1 MSIIQISKIQQ
12 RAGNLVD
19 LPQLD
24 NAQLGWATDAR
35 RLFIGRTGAP
45 FVAENVEVITS
56 YSNISFTQIDGSYG
70 TNLSLTNAEDG
81 QILGIKTI
89 GSDNFVVN
97 KGGNAGGL
105 VTLGTA
111 SNVKIT
117 GGAIGYVLQTD
128 GTGNLSWTPKG
139 YVIANIQ
146 ALSNATPIIMTV
158 ANTTPFTNG
167 TDVTI
172 TGVAGANA
180 NTIVNSKVFYVKVAN
195 DYPTSGNVELYN
207 NAGLTVPADG
217 TNLTATPNTG
227 TATFLVAS
235 SGGTAAA
242 GGSQGSVQFNN
253 SGVID
258 GSSNLVLSGANLDL
272 VGTFTAGN
280 IFANSGTISSGNL
293 IITNRISA
301 GGNII
306 GGNLIGIFANGN
318 SSIRIPAANG
328 NITMGAAGNATV
340 VVVTGTGANISG
352 TLSASGNITGAG
364 LISAGGNITGANLIT
379 GGLITA
385 TGNVTGA
392 NLITGGLITAIG
404 NITGANLVTGG
415 LITAIGNITG
425 ANLSTSGTA
434 QGGYLYSTGNISA
447 TGNIAGANLN
457 IGGLISATGNITGA
471 NLITG
476 GLITAIGNITGGNLN
491 SVGVISAVGNITG
504 ANLVTSGRVQGGYIY
519 STGNISA
526 TGSLSVTGTATTGPL
541 IITRENTGFEGGQLQ
556 LNKALDN
563 NPAWYMDVY
572 GNTGSPYLRF
582 FNGDGQ
588 VRAQLDWN
596 GQLLVNS
603 LTATTGQIT
612 PTAGAG
618 GAGIIFPPNPG
629 GGSGDFAAIQYY
641 PYSGEQTVLA
651 LTVRND
657 NNDLISLDASG
668 GTAIQNYLT
677 VYGGENVTGQ
687 LTAGSMISGGS
698 ISAGGAI
705 TGGYIYSLGDV
716 RADGT
721 VYGGAG
727 VSTAGSVIGGYVG
740 STGTVQGA
748 YVYSNGDVAAQSSLV
763 ANNGSVYAK
772 GRHVSYYPQWGSIGG
787 QFTPPTSPFGGIYQ
801 PPGGWRQGG
810 AAFGIVGA
818 YVYPPPG
825 FSIANFAAGIVSNQQ
840 TGFSGTVDG
849 NDTFVASF
857 SVDYGQGRIELV
869 FGDTESRGNPFALY
883 MFWWYV

>member
-89 GSDNFVVN
+89 GTDNYVVN

-180 NTIVNSKVFYVKVAN
+180 NTIVNSKVFYVKVVN

-207 NAGLTVPADG
+207 NAGLTVPAVG

-235 SGGTAAA
+235 GAGGTAAA

-258 GSSNLVLSGANLDL
+258 GSSNLILSGANLDL

-306 GGNLIGIFANGN
+306 GGNLIGIFANGT
-318 SSIRIPAANG
+318 SSIRIPTVDG
-328 NITMGAAGNATV
+328 NINMGAAGNTTV
-340 VVVTGTGANISG
+340 VVVTGTGANING
-352 TLSASGNITGAG
+352 T
-364 LISAGGNITGANLIT
+364 
-379 GGLITA
+379 
-385 TGNVTGA
+385 V
-392 NLITGGLITAIG
+392 
-404 NITGANLVTGG
+404 
-415 LITAIGNITG
+415 
-425 ANLSTSGTA
+425 
-434 QGGYLYSTGNISA
+434 SA
-447 TGNIAGANLN
+447 TGAATANYFIASNSLNGYFLANTGTTVGKVYEN
-457 IGGLISATGNITGA
+457 GNIIKLEA
-471 NLITG
+471 NP
-476 GLITAIGNITGGNLN
+476 ANY
-491 SVGVISAVGNITG
+491 GVALA
-504 ANLVTSGRVQGGYIY
+504 ANGRVQLSFDANGY
-519 STGNISA
+519 
-526 TGSLSVTGTATTGPL
+526 
-541 IITRENTGFEGGQLQ
+541 
-556 LNKALDN
+556 
-563 NPAWYMDVY
+563 
-572 GNTGSPYLRF
+572 
-582 FNGDGQ
+582 
-588 VRAQLDWN
+588 
-596 GQLLVNS
+596 
-603 LTATTGQIT
+603 
-612 PTAGAG
+612 GAVG
-618 GAGIIFPPNPG
+618 
-629 GGSGDFAAIQYY
+629 
-641 PYSGEQTVLA
+641 
-651 LTVRND
+651 
-657 NNDLISLDASG
+657 ASG
-668 GTAIQNYLT
+668 GTTGYALRIAKNTTGATTAGSILINPTVQTDVTALASGIRVSLNTASNSAPYTITNLVGSG
-677 VYGGENVTGQ
+677 VYGGTYGANTTVTNQYGYYVDSTMTGATNDYAYYSGLAAATGVWNLYMNGTANNYMAGNLGIGVATPSAKLDIVTASSNTADVGLRVLSNASIGLEIIPAPYTGAYNPSVTANSATIVGRGATIGNGSLTLTAWSNVASSIKIGSDGNTTLTGNATVTGTTTLTGVATAPTAANGTSNTQIATTAFVINNGVPRGCIMLWSGSIGSIPSGWALCNGTNGTPNLIDRFVVSAGSKYPVGATGGSTDAIVVSHSHTAYSGGVSQDHSHSGTTSGMNRSNPHSHTGQ
-687 LTAGSMISGGS
+687 LYPENGTSNTVADGNGSTPQGNYTTRDADINHEHAFTTGGMSNDHSHNITVNAAGS
-698 ISAGGAI
+698 
-705 TGGYIYSLGDV
+705 
-716 RADGT
+716 
-721 VYGGAG
+721 
-727 VSTAGSVIGGYVG
+727 
-740 STGTVQGA
+740 
-748 YVYSNGDVAAQSSLV
+748 
-763 ANNGSVYAK
+763 
-772 GRHVSYYPQWGSIGG
+772 
-787 QFTPPTSPFGGIYQ
+787 
-801 PPGGWRQGG
+801 
-810 AAFGIVGA
+810 
-818 YVYPPPG
+818 
-825 FSIANFAAGIVSNQQ
+825 
-840 TGFSGTVDG
+840 SGT
-849 NDTFVASF
+849 NANMPP
-857 SVDYGQGRIELV
+857 YY
-869 FGDTESRGNPFALY
+869 ALAY
-883 MFWWYV
+883 IMKL

>member
-70 TNLSLTNAEDG
+70 TNLSLTNAENG

-89 GSDNFVVN
+89 GQDNFVVN

-195 DYPTSGNVELYN
+195 DYPTSGNVELYT

-235 SGGTAAA
+235 SGGIAAA
-242 GGSQGSVQFNN
+242 GGSQGSVQYNN

-340 VVVTGTGANISG
+340 VVVTGTGANING
-352 TLSASGNITGAG
+352 TLSAG
-364 LISAGGNITGANLIT
+364 LISAS
-379 GGLITA
+379 
-385 TGNVTGA
+385 
-392 NLITGGLITAIG
+392 
-404 NITGANLVTGG
+404 
-415 LITAIGNITG
+415 GNITG

-434 QGGYLYSTGNISA
+434 QGGYIYSTGNM
-447 TGNIAGANLN
+447 
-457 IGGLISATGNITGA
+457 SATGNITGA

-476 GLITAIGNITGGNLN
+476 GLITAMGNITGANLSTSGTAQGGYIYSTGNM
-491 SVGVISAVGNITG
+491 SATGNITG
-504 ANLVTSGRVQGGYIY
+504 ANLVTGGVL
-519 STGNISA
+519 SATGNITGANLVTGGVLSA
-526 TGSLSVTGTATTGPL
+526 TGNITGANLVTGGVLSATGNITGANIITMGSVGIGVSSPSAKLDIMTTSSNTADVGMRVLSNANIGLEVIPAPYTGAYNPSVTANSATIVGRGATIGNGSLTLTAWSNVASSIKIGSDGNTTLTGNATVTGTTTLTGVATAPTAANGTSNTQIATTAFVMYNGVPRGCIMLWSGSIGSIPSGWYLCNGTNGTPNLIDRFIVSAGGTYPVGAVGGSADAIVVSHNHTASFTSPTATSTVNDPGHAHITNAQRIIQNGGGISGRGYGETGADIFTATTG
-541 IITRENTGFEGGQLQ
+541 I
-556 LNKALDN
+556 
-563 NPAWYMDVY
+563 
-572 GNTGSPYLRF
+572 
-582 FNGDGQ
+582 
-588 VRAQLDWN
+588 
-596 GQLLVNS
+596 
-603 LTATTGQIT
+603 
-612 PTAGAG
+612 
-618 GAGIIFPPNPG
+618 
-629 GGSGDFAAIQYY
+629 
-641 PYSGEQTVLA
+641 
-651 LTVRND
+651 
-657 NNDLISLDASG
+657 
-668 GTAIQNYLT
+668 T
-677 VYGGENVTGQ
+677 VYTS
-687 LTAGSMISGGS
+687 LSGGS
-698 ISAGGAI
+698 VTVNA
-705 TGGYIYSLGDV
+705 TGS
-716 RADGT
+716 
-721 VYGGAG
+721 
-727 VSTAGSVIGGYVG
+727 
-740 STGTVQGA
+740 
-748 YVYSNGDVAAQSSLV
+748 
-763 ANNGSVYAK
+763 
-772 GRHVSYYPQWGSIGG
+772 
-787 QFTPPTSPFGGIYQ
+787 
-801 PPGGWRQGG
+801 
-810 AAFGIVGA
+810 
-818 YVYPPPG
+818 
-825 FSIANFAAGIVSNQQ
+825 
-840 TGFSGTVDG
+840 SGT
-849 NDTFVASF
+849 NANMPP
-857 SVDYGQGRIELV
+857 YY
-869 FGDTESRGNPFALY
+869 ALAY
-883 MFWWYV
+883 IMKA